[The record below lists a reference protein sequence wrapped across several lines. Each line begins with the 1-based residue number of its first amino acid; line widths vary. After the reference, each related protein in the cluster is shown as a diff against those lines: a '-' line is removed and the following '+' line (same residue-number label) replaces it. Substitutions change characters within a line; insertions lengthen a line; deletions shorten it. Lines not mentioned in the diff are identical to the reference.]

1 MQLRLAVL
9 VFATLLAAV
18 QPVRAQVFGPFT
30 ISAQDAGSCVTA
42 NACAS
47 FLMGS
52 QTSLTIDIQGTYSGT
67 LTFDGLTAGGLWRII
82 PVTAWT
88 DLSVVTTSASAAS
101 FFVSNEG
108 LEAVRVRATSWS
120 SGSASVFG
128 RRGFAAQRAVGAV
141 VPTLFDTAN
150 FVTQRSVG
158 LQSYA
163 PATTLIS
170 SNERGRAI
178 VERGPRWAI
187 TSAPAVSLQATATI
201 AAEAGVRHIADTV
214 CWSAGAVTAPSVA
227 TALLVNLRDGAA
239 DAGTIIASW
248 RVVAPATVGNTVPP
262 FCING
267 LNLTGTTNTA
277 MTIEW
282 SALLTNLFQSVT
294 LTGWHVF

>member
-1 MQLRLAVL
+1 MKRQLFGLLLAFV
-9 VFATLLAAV
+9 VFATPVHAQLAG
-18 QPVRAQVFGPFT
+18 PVT
-30 ISAQDAGSCVTA
+30 ISAQDAGSCATA
-42 NACAS
+42 NACAD
-47 FLMGS
+47 FGLGS
-52 QTSLTIDIQGTYSGT
+52 NVAATIDIQGTFTGT
-67 LTFDGLTAGGLWRII
+67 LTFDGLTAAGLWRII

-88 DLSVVTTSASAAS
+88 DLSVVTTASSAQSYLI
-101 FFVSNEG
+101 SNEG
-108 LEAVRVRATSWS
+108 LQAVRVRATSWS
-120 SGSASVFG
+120 SGTASIFLRQGYSSA
-128 RRGFAAQRAVGAV
+128 RPVGAV

-150 FVTQRSVG
+150 FVTQRAIG
-158 LQSYA
+158 LQSYS
-163 PATTLIS
+163 PATTLTS

-178 VERGPRWAI
+178 IERGPRWAI

-239 DAGTIIASW
+239 GAGTIIASW
-248 RVVAPATVGNTVPP
+248 RVVAPATAGNTVPP